1 MIRFIVRR
9 LLWMI
14 PTLFIVTFLVFVAI
28 RIGTDPGAELPAA
41 QPAGQRRR
49 RSQQYNEA
57 NGLTGN
63 ARIAVLQ
70 LAAATSSRSTG
81 ADRIKGSRPVWPEL
95 KARDGQHLRARRLIA
110 TFVGVAIGLRHRH
123 LLGPQARGRSSTT
136 ARQHGGVRRH
146 LDPAVHV
153 SAILLQLF
161 FAVTSTRWL
170 GLDKPLLPTSGV
182 YPPGHQGFDLGLMLK
197 HLILPVTV
205 VAIQIIAVYSR
216 YMRASLL
223 EVKNSDYLRTARAK
237 GISERRVLVRHAL
250 RNALIPIVTVAAID
264 IGAIIGG
271 LIITES
277 IFEYHGMGDFF
288 LDRLRERRLP
298 AADAVDGLRRRSASF
313 CNLFADVLYA
323 VLDPRIRLD

>member
-1 MIRFIVRR
+1 MIRFVGRR
-9 LLWMI
+9 LLWTI
-14 PTLFIVTFLVFVAI
+14 PTMFLITFLVFVAI
-28 RIGTDPGAELPAA
+28 RVGTDPVQSYLRLNPRASEAKV
-41 QPAGQRRR
+41 R
-49 RSQQYNEA
+49 QYREA

-63 ARIAVLQ
+63 IVSQYFSWLGHFV
-70 LAAATSSRSTG
+70 TFDWGRS
-81 ADRIKGSRPVWPEL
+81 IKGSRPVWPEL
-95 KARDGQHLRARRLIA
+95 RAAMANTMVLGTLSVAVGVTIGLIIGILSALRPRSLFDQTSTTTA
-110 TFVGVAIGLRHRH
+110 FVGISV
-123 LLGPQARGRSSTT
+123 P
-136 ARQHGGVRRH
+136 
-146 LDPAVHV
+146 PYV

-161 FAVTSTRWL
+161 FAITLTRWL

-182 YPPGHQGFDLGLMLK
+182 YPAGHSGFSPLLRLK
-197 HLILPVTV
+197 HLILPITV

-271 LIITES
+271 LIITER
-277 IFEYHGMGDFF
+277 IFENRGMGDFF
-288 LDRLRERRLP
+288 LTAYENGDFPQLMPWMVFVVMGVVL
-298 AADAVDGLRRRSASF
+298 A
-313 CNLFADVLYA
+313 NLLADVLYA